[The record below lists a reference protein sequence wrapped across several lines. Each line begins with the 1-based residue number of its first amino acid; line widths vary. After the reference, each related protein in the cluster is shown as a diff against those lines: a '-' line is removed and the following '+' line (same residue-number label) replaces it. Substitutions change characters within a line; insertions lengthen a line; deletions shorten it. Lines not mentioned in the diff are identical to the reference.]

1 MCGVSPCAESLSN
14 CRRSSLHPEAV
25 NSRNRANAARTA
37 ASLLAA
43 ELGRPWK
50 TSEQKPVTYKRG
62 SEAGLKAVEED
73 EDDSPTSV
81 LQAEQPPPSS
91 SNRWQLRGGFT
102 KSDATAMLYSST
114 RGLVTG
120 GL

>member
-1 MCGVSPCAESLSN
+1 MLGVSPCAESLSK
-14 CRRSSLHPEAV
+14 CCRSSLHPEAV
-25 NSRNRANAARTA
+25 NSKNRANAARTA

-50 TSEQKPVTYKRG
+50 SSEQKCATYKRG
-62 SEAGLKAVEED
+62 PEHGLKAVEED
-73 EDDSPTSV
+73 EDDSPTTV
-81 LQAEQPPPSS
+81 LQAEQPPST

>member
-1 MCGVSPCAESLSN
+1 MLRAQQHPC
-14 CRRSSLHPEAV
+14 
-25 NSRNRANAARTA
+25 
-37 ASLLAA
+37 LLA

-50 TSEQKPVTYKRG
+50 TSDQKPVTYKRG
-62 SEAGLKAVEED
+62 SEVGLKAVEED

>member
-1 MCGVSPCAESLSN
+1 MLHAQQHPCLLQSL
-14 CRRSSLHPEAV
+14 AG
-25 NSRNRANAARTA
+25 
-37 ASLLAA
+37 
-43 ELGRPWK
+43 LGRPASRNPSR
-50 TSEQKPVTYKRG
+50 TSAAQRL
-62 SEAGLKAVEED
+62 GLKAVEED

-102 KSDATAMLYSST
+102 TSNATAMLYSST